1 MKSFFFLLLAVLFNL
16 TDSVAQNAIPPLFPV
31 TITHDFSNP
40 DKTFNDVR
48 ELILNN
54 YYSAD
59 ITEQA
64 LYWAAIEG
72 MLRHISPPENPGLA
86 KIWTPE
92 EYENILNSLKGVKV
106 SLGFNSTFNTNDGSL
121 TVTEVLEDSPA
132 VGKLQVYDRIVRI
145 NGEVLKGKTLAFVND
160 LLDGPANSE
169 ANLKVIRDVSVMDVK
184 LKRAAFPSNDLKVT
198 VLPGRPAALV
208 EIKNVSQGL
217 TQQLAADLQKLKEQG
232 VKKILLDLRNN
243 PGGVLNEGVNIANLF
258 LSKNNIIVRT
268 VARSDKATP
277 IVADREAPF
286 DFEMVVLVN
295 KSTASA
301 AEIVASALQDHKR
314 ATIIGTKTFGKGVIE
329 TTYTLENQYRVKFI
343 SSAMYSPAGRS
354 WQANGVLPDF
364 LVQQEPS
371 VSESMAKLPIDQ
383 RVNNDIYLI
392 TAIKLLQ

>member
-1 MKSFFFLLLAVLFNL
+1 
-16 TDSVAQNAIPPLFPV
+16 
-31 TITHDFSNP
+31 
-40 DKTFNDVR
+40 
-48 ELILNN
+48 
-54 YYSAD
+54 
-59 ITEQA
+59 
-64 LYWAAIEG
+64 
-72 MLRHISPPENPGLA
+72 
-86 KIWTPE
+86 
-92 EYENILNSLKGVKV
+92 
-106 SLGFNSTFNTNDGSL
+106 
-121 TVTEVLEDSPA
+121 
-132 VGKLQVYDRIVRI
+132 
-145 NGEVLKGKTLAFVND
+145 
-160 LLDGPANSE
+160 
-169 ANLKVIRDVSVMDVK
+169 
-184 LKRAAFPSNDLKVT
+184 

-295 KSTASA
+295 KNTASS
-301 AEIVASALQDHKR
+301 AEIIASALQDHKR

-354 WQANGVLPDF
+354 WQASGVLPDF

-383 RVNNDIYLI
+383 RVSNDIYII